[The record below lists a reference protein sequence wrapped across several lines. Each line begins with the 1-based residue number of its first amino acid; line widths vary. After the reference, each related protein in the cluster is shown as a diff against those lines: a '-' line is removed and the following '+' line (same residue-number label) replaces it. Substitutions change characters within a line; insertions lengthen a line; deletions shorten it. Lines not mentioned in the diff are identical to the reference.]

1 MIAATVNTD
10 VVELSF
16 KGRRRELYLNA
27 DHLEYRTGEYLIVQ
41 ADRGEDIGVVVL
53 SSHPMTLVPVGKGA
67 LSGPSATPAP
77 TGIEPGEGALPGSES
92 GSAGPPAGHSAA
104 ALETAPPP
112 AATRS
117 RDDRGGKDGHHQRE
131 GRGNRP
137 EVRPNQ
143 LKRIVRRATMDEI
156 ARVADLREKEDTAAR
171 TARSKVL
178 EHKLDMKLVDV
189 EYQFDGNRITFYFTA
204 EQRVDFRDL
213 VKDLAGIFR
222 TRIELR
228 QIGVRD
234 ESGRLGGVGVCGR
247 PLCCTTW
254 IREFAP
260 ITLKMA
266 KEQNLSLS
274 PSKLSGVCGR
284 LKCCLRYEI
293 DFYQQAQKTYPRL
306 GAQLTWN
313 NRPMAVVKVDI
324 FKEGV
329 WLLDDDRETHWVAL
343 TEMPEISREDRLSFK
358 KKKSAGGQGGCGN
371 VNAGGCG
378 AGRGEARSGGGCGSG
393 GACGSG
399 GGCGTGGAPRSASS
413 GGGCGTGRPRFQPR
427 DPRRAGGIGPGVGP
441 DSRGLGATTSST
453 GRRAADPAPSPG
465 GTSEAS
471 PLRPDGFQGRTPRRR
486 TRGGGKPP
494 PSPPSGN

>member
-41 ADRGEDIGVVVL
+41 AERGEDIGVVVL
-53 SSHPMTLVPVGKGA
+53 SSHPMTKGVDVP
-67 LSGPSATPAP
+67 P
-77 TGIEPGEGALPGSES
+77 PGSAPGAHAANS
-92 GSAGPPAGHSAA
+92 PPA
-104 ALETAPPP
+104 EAPR
-112 AATRS
+112 AREDN
-117 RDDRGGKDGHHQRE
+117 RLKDGHHQRE

-137 EVRPNQ
+137 ETKPSQ
-143 LKRIVRRATMDEI
+143 LKRILRRATMDEI
-156 ARVADLREKEDTAAR
+156 ARVADLRDKEEEASR
-171 TARSKVL
+171 NARSKVL

-293 DFYQQAQKTYPRL
+293 EFYQQAQKIYPRL
-306 GAQLTWN
+306 GAQLTFKE
-313 NRPMAVVKVDI
+313 RPMQVVKVDI

-329 WLLDDDRETHWVAL
+329 FLLDDDRESHWVPLADL
-343 TEMPEISREDRLSFK
+343 PEIPREDRLSFK

-378 AGRGEARSGGGCGSG
+378 AGRGEARSSG
-393 GACGSG
+393 GCGSG
-399 GGCGTGGAPRSASS
+399 GGCGSKSDAGDSKGGCGTAASARPTSRPAA
-413 GGGCGTGRPRFQPR
+413 GGGCGTGNPRYQPR
-427 DPRRAGGIGPGVGP
+427 DPRKAAGYPSTRAEESAGGETPSSPPAAPATPPSAPTPPRGSEPASRPMIGTPVPPPAPGAP
-441 DSRGLGATTSST
+441 ETPGATPSPFT
-453 GRRAADPAPSPG
+453 GRS
-465 GTSEAS
+465 
-471 PLRPDGFQGRTPRRR
+471 PRRR
-486 TRGGGKPP
+486 GHGNRPRPGNRP
-494 PSPPSGN
+494 PSA